1 MLEIAQPSCSSHV
14 TQAYPDRDSQ
24 SIPLA
29 SKLIRKS
36 MFLILSWLNIIGRAS
51 FADNRLYFTST
62 CGAESEAYARYWKH
76 TKRKS
81 LYPAPYFVN
90 EEMQYVVKE
99 IIMNITVN
107 YNECEYN
114 FTLMQHS

>member
-1 MLEIAQPSCSSHV
+1 MLEIAQPLCSSHV

-29 SKLIRKS
+29 RKLIRET

-51 FADNRLYFTST
+51 FADNRLYFTGT
-62 CGAESEAYARYWKH
+62 CGAESEAYARHWKH

-81 LYPAPYFVN
+81 LYPAPYFIN

-99 IIMNITVN
+99 IIMKCHSY

-114 FTLMQHS
+114 FSLIQHS